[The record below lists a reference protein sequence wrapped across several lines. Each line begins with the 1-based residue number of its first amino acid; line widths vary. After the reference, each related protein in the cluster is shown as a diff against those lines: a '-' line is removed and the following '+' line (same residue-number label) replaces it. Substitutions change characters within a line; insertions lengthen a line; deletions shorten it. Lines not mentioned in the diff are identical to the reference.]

1 MTTPGDLKLQL
12 CAVEFE
18 IPSTHMDLSKIKT
31 LIDFVGRSNITELT
45 VTEKDVTVRIFR
57 TSQGQEAAAE
67 PQQKAGS
74 TTSLGNDAGTDTPSR
89 HEKTYA
95 VKAPVFGVLHRTP
108 APGELPFV
116 TIGDEVEEGQTLFI
130 IEAMKVFNTIAAPR
144 SGRITHL
151 TEIDDGEV
159 ETGDLLAEIA

>member
-1 MTTPGDLKLQL
+1 
-12 CAVEFE
+12 
-18 IPSTHMDLSKIKT
+18 MDLSKIKT
-31 LIDFVGRSNITELT
+31 LIDFVGRSNISELT

-57 TSQGQEAAAE
+57 TSQGQEPAAQ
-67 PQQKAGS
+67 PTQKAGS
-74 TTSLGNDAGTDTPSR
+74 TTNFAHDAVS
-89 HEKTYA
+89 HASSSVEKTSYA

-108 APGELPFV
+108 APGEPPFV
-116 TIGDEVEEGQTLFI
+116 AIGDEVEEGQTLFI
-130 IEAMKVFNTIAAPR
+130 VEAMKVNTIAAPR

>member
-1 MTTPGDLKLQL
+1 
-12 CAVEFE
+12 
-18 IPSTHMDLSKIKT
+18 MDLSKIKT
-31 LIDFVGRSNITELT
+31 LIDFVGRSNITELI

-67 PQQKAGS
+67 PPQKAGS
-74 TTSLGNDAGTDTPSR
+74 PASLAYDAGFDTPSSDG
-89 HEKTYA
+89 KTSYA

-108 APGELPFV
+108 APGEPPFV
-116 TIGDEVEEGQTLFI
+116 AIGDEVEQGQTLFI

-159 ETGDLLAEIA
+159 ETGDLLAEIG

>member
-1 MTTPGDLKLQL
+1 
-12 CAVEFE
+12 
-18 IPSTHMDLSKIKT
+18 MDLSKIKT

-57 TSQGQEAAAE
+57 MSPAEAGVAETSQKPE
-67 PQQKAGS
+67 S
-74 TTSLGNDAGTDTPSR
+74 TIDLVSDAPSST
-89 HEKTYA
+89 EKTFHA
-95 VKAPVFGVLHRTP
+95 VKAPVFGVLHRAP
-108 APGELPFV
+108 APGEPPFV
-116 TIGDEVEEGQTLFI
+116 AIGDAVAEGQTLFI

-151 TEIDDGEV
+151 TDIDNGEV

>member
-1 MTTPGDLKLQL
+1 
-12 CAVEFE
+12 
-18 IPSTHMDLSKIKT
+18 MDLSKIKT

-57 TSQGQEAAAE
+57 TSPAETGVAE
-67 PQQKAGS
+67 PSQKPESMINLVSDAPLS
-74 TTSLGNDAGTDTPSR
+74 VAKTSHAL
-89 HEKTYA
+89 
-95 VKAPVFGVLHRTP
+95 KAPVFGVLHRAP
-108 APGELPFV
+108 APGEPPFV
-116 TIGDEVEEGQTLFI
+116 AIGDAVEEGQTLFI

-151 TEIDDGEV
+151 TDIDNGEV

>member
-1 MTTPGDLKLQL
+1 
-12 CAVEFE
+12 
-18 IPSTHMDLSKIKT
+18 MDLLKIKT

-57 TSQGQEAAAE
+57 TSPGQEAAAE
-67 PQQKAGS
+67 PEQEGS
-74 TTSLGNDAGTDTPSR
+74 TTSLAQNAGAGTPSKP
-89 HEKTYA
+89 EKTHA

-108 APGELPFV
+108 APGEPPFV
-116 TIGDEVEEGQTLFI
+116 AIGEEVEEGQTLFI